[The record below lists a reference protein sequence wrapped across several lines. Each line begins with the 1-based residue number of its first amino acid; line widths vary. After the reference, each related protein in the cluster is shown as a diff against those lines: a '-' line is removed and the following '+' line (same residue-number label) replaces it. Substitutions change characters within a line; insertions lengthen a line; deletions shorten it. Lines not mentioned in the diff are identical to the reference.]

1 MWSMSEQ
8 RKPGDERYDH
18 DNEQRDATLQARR
31 DFLMLLSQGTF
42 IAAAGLTAACDLPAA
57 PTTGSGG
64 SSSSSSGS
72 SSSSSSSCSSSSSRS
87 SNSSGSSS
95 SSSSGSLT
103 PSRSTLHTQN
113 AGEEGPLPGL
123 LV

>member
-1 MWSMSEQ
+1 MSEQ
-8 RKPGDERYDH
+8 RKPGDKPNDH
-18 DNEQRDATLQARR
+18 DHDQREATLQARR

-42 IAAAGLTAACDLPAA
+42 IAAAGLTAACDDLPAA

-72 SSSSSSSCSSSSSRS
+72 
-87 SNSSGSSS
+87 
-95 SSSSGSLT
+95 LT
-103 PSRSTLHTQN
+103 PSRSTLRAQRD
-113 AGEEGPLPGL
+113 GEEGPPPGL